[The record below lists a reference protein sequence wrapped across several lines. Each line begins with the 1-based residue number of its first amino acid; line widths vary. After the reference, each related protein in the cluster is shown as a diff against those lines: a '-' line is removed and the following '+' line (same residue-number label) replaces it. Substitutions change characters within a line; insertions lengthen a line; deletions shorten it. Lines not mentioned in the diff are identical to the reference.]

1 MIRAQTT
8 RSLSLLLLLLGGAD
22 PAPAPFEQEIRAF
35 EQADAKNPPP
45 QNAVLFVGSSSIR
58 LWKTLA
64 EDFPDLTIINRGF
77 GGSQVEDSVR
87 YADRIVL
94 SYRPKAIVFYA
105 GDNDIAAGK
114 SPQRV
119 LADFKTFV
127 EKVHTTLPG
136 TPVLYIAVKPSIAR
150 WHLHGKIWLTNRL
163 LREFADGHDKVDFVD
178 VYTPALDSDG
188 KPRADLLV
196 EDRLHLNA
204 RGYELW
210 TRTLRPQLDRAMAP
224 PDQKN

>member
-1 MIRAQTT
+1 MNAFT
-8 RSLSLLLLLLGGAD
+8 LSLFVLLAAAD

-35 EQADAKNPPP
+35 EQADAKNPPA
-45 QNAVLFVGSSSIR
+45 QDAVLFVGSSSIR

-64 EDFPDLTIINRGF
+64 EDFPDVKVLNRGF
-77 GGSQVEDSVR
+77 GGSQVDDSVR
-87 YADRIVL
+87 YADRIVIP
-94 SYRPKAIVFYA
+94 YRPKVIVFYA

-127 EKVHTTLPG
+127 EKVHVTLPD
-136 TPVLYIAVKPSIAR
+136 TPVLYIAIKPSIAR

-163 LREFADGHDKVDFVD
+163 VREFADGHDKVDFVD
-178 VYTPALDSDG
+178 VYTPALGADG

-196 EDRLHLNA
+196 EDRLHLN
-204 RGYELW
+204 REGYRVW
-210 TRTLRPQLDRAMAP
+210 TAALRPHLDRVLAAR
-224 PDQKN
+224 

>member
-1 MIRAQTT
+1 MNAIT
-8 RSLSLLLLLLGGAD
+8 LSLFALLAAAD
-22 PAPAPFEQEIRAF
+22 PAPAPFAQEISAF

-45 QNAVLFVGSSSIR
+45 ADSVLFVGSSSIR
-58 LWKTLA
+58 LWETLA
-64 EDFPDLTIINRGF
+64 EDFPGVRVINRGF
-77 GGSQVEDSVR
+77 GGSQVEHSVR

-94 SYRPKAIVFYA
+94 PYRPRAIVFYA

-119 LADFKTFV
+119 LADFEAFV
-127 EKVHTTLPG
+127 GKVHATLPD
-136 TPVLYIAVKPSIAR
+136 TPVLYIAIKPSIAR

-163 LREFADGHDKVDFVD
+163 VREFADGHDKVDFVD
-178 VYTPALDSDG
+178 VYTPALDADG

-210 TRTLRPQLDRAMAP
+210 ARTLRPHLDSALKQTARK
-224 PDQKN
+224 D